1 MTVLPVVLLLLGLAF
16 IIAEIFVVSFGLL
29 SLVAGALIIGADVL
43 AFDISPVYGWVLIV
57 LQVIL
62 VPLTIRGAFAALPKL
77 PFGRRML
84 LDGPVTPKGGAVPD
98 LETLEGRHGR
108 ALTDL
113 RPSGKADIDGRH
125 VSVVA
130 VGPLIPRDT
139 DLVVVDVEGSEIRV
153 RPLHPRPN
161 DAQDPLGKTL

>member
-1 MTVLPVVLLLLGLAF
+1 MTVLPIVLLLLGLAF
-16 IIAEIFVVSFGLL
+16 VIAEVFVVSFGLL

-43 AFDISPVYGWVLIV
+43 AFDTSPVYGWTLVV

-62 VPLTIRGAFAALPKL
+62 VPLTIRGAFRVLPRL

-84 LDGPVTPKGGAVPD
+84 LEGPTTPKGASIPP
-98 LETLEGRHGR
+98 LARFAGRRGR

-113 RPSGKADIDGRH
+113 RPSGKAEIDGER

-130 VGPLIPRDT
+130 AGRLIPQGT
-139 DLVVVDVEGSEIRV
+139 DLVVVGVEGSEIRV
-153 RPLHPRPN
+153 RPLHPPTPT
-161 DAQDPLGKTL
+161 DED